1 MNSLSRKKIYL
12 IIGAP
17 ASGKATIGQKMS
29 EAMKGEFISWGKLK
43 ESNRKDTQES
53 RKKLFEQ
60 IDSWLESQSENLIIS
75 GFPKTQEEA
84 EEMLSF
90 MQKNGIVLAAL
101 ININIT
107 FPVMVKRLLGTE
119 SDKEIDMNDARVLKI
134 NNEYE
139 NYLNTILPAYNALQ
153 AYSESHFSINGEDEE
168 MFVLSAII
176 ENIKTHKK
184 EHLNIF
190 VRTSEANLPTEYGT
204 FKIITYQS
212 RINFEYHVALVKG
225 NIEQHRKVPM
235 RIHSSCITGDIFHSL
250 KCDCGEQLD
259 HSLKYIS
266 ETDCGILIYLFQEG
280 RGINIIN
287 KVSAYKLQE
296 QGYDTVEANL
306 ELGLPEE
313 NREYLAVKDI
323 LKDLKVKTIVLISN
337 NPDKRNKLLELGVQ
351 IEDIV
356 PLIVEPNEF
365 NANYLNTKKEKMN
378 HKL

>member
-1 MNSLSRKKIYL
+1 MNSLNRKKIYL

-29 EAMKGEFISWGKLK
+29 EAMRGEFVSWGKLK
-43 ESNRKDTQES
+43 ENNQADIYES
-53 RKKLFEQ
+53 RKKLFRQ
-60 IDSWLESQSENLIIS
+60 IDSWLNSESENLIIS

-84 EEMLSF
+84 EEMLSSL
-90 MQKNGIVLAAL
+90 QKNKIVLSAL

-107 FPVMVKRLLGTE
+107 FPVMVKRMLG
-119 SDKEIDMNDARVLKI
+119 DKVDGEIDMNDARVLSI
-134 NNEYE
+134 NKEYE
-139 NYLNTILPAYNALQ
+139 NYLNNILPAYNTLYS
-153 AYSESHFSINGEDEE
+153 YSESHFSINGEDEE

-190 VRTSEANLPTEYGT
+190 ARTSEAHLPTRYGT
-204 FKIITYQS
+204 FKIVTYQS
-212 RINFEYHVALVKG
+212 RINFEYHLALIKG
-225 NIEQHRKVPM
+225 NIGQRRKIPM

-259 HSLKYIS
+259 RSLDYIS
-266 ETDCGILIYLFQEG
+266 KADCGILIYLFQEG

-296 QGYDTVEANL
+296 QGFDTVEANL

-313 NREYLAVKDI
+313 NREYSAVKDI
-323 LKDLKVKTIVLISN
+323 LKDLEVKTVVLISN

-351 IEDIV
+351 IEEV
-356 PLIVEPNEF
+356 LPLIIEPNEF
-365 NANYLNTKKEKMN
+365 SICYLNTKKDKMN